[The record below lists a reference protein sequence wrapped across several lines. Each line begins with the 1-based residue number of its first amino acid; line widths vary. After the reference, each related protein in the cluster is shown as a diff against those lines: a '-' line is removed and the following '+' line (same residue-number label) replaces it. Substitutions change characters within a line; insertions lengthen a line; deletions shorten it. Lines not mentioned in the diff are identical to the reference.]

1 MEAFAVKSRIFQII
15 LLTRVLFQL
24 LLCYRNLFLLEEDK
38 TLPFGAVYDY
48 YNYTHNIPV
57 GEEYIP
63 EVERYEQE
71 VLSKRK

>member
-38 TLPFGAVYDY
+38 T
-48 YNYTHNIPV
+48 
-57 GEEYIP
+57 
-63 EVERYEQE
+63 
-71 VLSKRK
+71 